1 MSCIPIGLGVP
12 TVQPI
17 SANNLAISTSL
28 SILDKYYSNY
38 QTYLLILIE
47 DADDSYM
54 KHVHPKAG
62 SSLIHQQIFIYIIQ
76 DDHLY
81 SSYTNPSPYR
91 SSQCYLSLVSPITIP
106 IYTGDRP

>member
-47 DADDSYM
+47 DADDSYESCSS
-54 KHVHPKAG
+54 KAG
-62 SSLIHQQIFIYIIQ
+62 SSLIQQQIFFQSWI
-76 DDHLY
+76 
-81 SSYTNPSPYR
+81 
-91 SSQCYLSLVSPITIP
+91 LVN
-106 IYTGDRP
+106 